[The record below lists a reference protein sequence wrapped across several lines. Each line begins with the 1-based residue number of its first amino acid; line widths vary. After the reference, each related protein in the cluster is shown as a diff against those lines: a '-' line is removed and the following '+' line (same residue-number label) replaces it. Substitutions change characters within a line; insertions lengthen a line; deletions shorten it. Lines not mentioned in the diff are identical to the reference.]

1 MPIPGRGMTAHP
13 GKPVPF
19 RRELDWLLDGI
30 SRVRANPEYFQ
41 LLVFTWAHRLAILL
55 LPIFAIQLAVLYGH
69 RRTFSAY
76 DHLTVSMQ
84 YLSFVFLAS
93 AAACLVPG
101 QVGDQAVE
109 LTAIWTVVNLFMLLR
124 GAYGS
129 SVAGALL
136 KTGVLWVSTL
146 AVFGML
152 IVGLLALALR
162 QL

>member
-1 MPIPGRGMTAHP
+1 MHP
-13 GKPVPF
+13 GTPVPF
-19 RRELDWLLDGI
+19 RRELHWLFDGI
-30 SRVRANPEYFQ
+30 ARVRANPEYFQ

-55 LPIFAIQLAVLYGH
+55 LPIFAVQLALLYGH
-69 RRTFSAY
+69 RRTFCAY

-101 QVGDQAVE
+101 QVGDLVVE

-152 IVGLLALALR
+152 VVGLLALALR